1 MVIAQLTT
9 GLGNNLFQYAN
20 GRAVAIRNNVT
31 LKLDISKANIENLQG
46 TYQLNVFN
54 IVESIASSTEI
65 GQIIGSNKRNVA
77 RRVYDFIQ
85 YCLPYYKRKKFVE
98 RHFHF
103 DPNIFKI
110 PGKVYLIGYWQ
121 SEKYFKDIE
130 GLLRKEFTIR
140 AAPNSTNK
148 IMLGLINQCEAVSLH
163 IRRGDYIT
171 NSGSNQ
177 YHGVCSLNYYR
188 NAVQKLVQVIKN
200 PNFFVF
206 SDDLEWAK
214 QNLKLEYPVTYVTQN
229 GIERDYEDLLLMSQ
243 CKHHI
248 IANSSFSWWG
258 AWLNQNPNKIIIA
271 PQKWFNDPSINTDD
285 LIPDGWVKI

>member
-1 MVIAQLTT
+1 MIAQLTT